1 MTAIEEIVANRKNRE
16 AEIKTAWEA
25 LALNPAFRTVWEKD
39 LQSKFNPLRASF
51 RVDDGYNT
59 HAAALRDGEKNV
71 IAHIAKRLALGV
83 AMLDEEDI
91 SKPTEA
97 EAEFQGIQP

>member
-1 MTAIEEIVANRKNRE
+1 MTASEIEAHRKNRE
-16 AEIKTAWEA
+16 AEVKAAWEA
-25 LALNPAFRTVWEKD
+25 LALNPSFKTVWEKD

-51 RVDDGYNT
+51 RADDGYNT

-91 SKPTEA
+91 CKPVEA
-97 EAEFQGIQP
+97 QAEFQGMKP